1 MNGCDQDRMYEVE
14 WNQWMIMRIVPY
26 CILINWGTSYCPP
39 YIDICDS
46 EKEHGTSSIAHSR
59 SWVERL
65 IGFMKNLSQGNFMKL
80 LQLFDKFEKL
90 ALE

>member
-1 MNGCDQDRMYEVE
+1 MNGCDQDRMHEVE

-46 EKEHGTSSIAHSR
+46 EKEHEHLLL
-59 SWVERL
+59 L
-65 IGFMKNLSQGNFMKL
+65 IQDWMTFVYISV
-80 LQLFDKFEKL
+80 
-90 ALE
+90 LE